1 MKLKSIHLK
10 NLLSYGDEKVEFND
24 DLNIFVGA
32 NGSGKSNLMNII
44 IYVLKRFCFRNY
56 EIGKIMGPEFIEI
69 KKYSIRQKAPSLSLT
84 EDFFLQKHKLKPYEA
99 SSIELEI
106 SFGRNDVKNLYLIK
120 QNQEK
125 IIQFLDEFID
135 NIQFLEDKNSVNK
148 HQVMRIFEV
157 SEDDLSVGKSLHLLI
172 HESSDGWILESENS
186 NFVHFI
192 KYLSLIQEIF
202 EIQKI
207 SDSIINPFIFFEAYR
222 NNSGETTKVGLMD
235 YPQFSSPNKNLQ
247 SWANLR
253 SLNNSIG
260 TNSTY
265 IMLATKKYGKLM
277 REAIEEV
284 DGLRKFNEIEEYKKL
299 KIFFAKFNYDI
310 NLKCISPEN
319 NIYQF
324 YVIKDGL
331 SIEIDTIS
339 SGEREI
345 INFIFGLFIEQL
357 DDGIIIID
365 EPELHLHPKWQKKL
379 INILKEIT
387 HGIGI
392 QILFVTHSSSF
403 ISYNVLNNI
412 FRIYKDAGFSK
423 CIKVDNLLTSEDNNL
438 RKKLSVIN
446 ATNNEKIFF
455 ADNVILVEGITDEI
469 LFKKIYESEFGD
481 LPDGLEFVNINGK
494 MNRKNFEVVLDK
506 LQIKHFYIG
515 DYDNLNEY
523 SELENY
529 LSVDTKKQ
537 INDLNRSKN
546 QSYSALNLLSALKEY
561 IDKQNVQTFQELKS
575 AFKSYNSRF
584 QKNECPENEYIN
596 RFITNQYSKNIYILR
611 AGEIE
616 DYLGTGNSDKSTG
629 FKKVISISNDNE
641 KYKEFSQSKNFEELK
656 MIITDIH
663 NKIKNNGL

>member
-222 NNSGETTKVGLMD
+222 NNSGETTKVRLMD
-235 YPQFSSPNKNLQ
+235 YPQFSSPNTNLQ
-247 SWANLR
+247 S
-253 SLNNSIG
+253 
-260 TNSTY
+260 
-265 IMLATKKYGKLM
+265 
-277 REAIEEV
+277 
-284 DGLRKFNEIEEYKKL
+284 
-299 KIFFAKFNYDI
+299 
-310 NLKCISPEN
+310 
-319 NIYQF
+319 
-324 YVIKDGL
+324 
-331 SIEIDTIS
+331 
-339 SGEREI
+339 
-345 INFIFGLFIEQL
+345 
-357 DDGIIIID
+357 
-365 EPELHLHPKWQKKL
+365 
-379 INILKEIT
+379 
-387 HGIGI
+387 
-392 QILFVTHSSSF
+392 
-403 ISYNVLNNI
+403 
-412 FRIYKDAGFSK
+412 
-423 CIKVDNLLTSEDNNL
+423 
-438 RKKLSVIN
+438 
-446 ATNNEKIFF
+446 
-455 ADNVILVEGITDEI
+455 
-469 LFKKIYESEFGD
+469 
-481 LPDGLEFVNINGK
+481 
-494 MNRKNFEVVLDK
+494 
-506 LQIKHFYIG
+506 
-515 DYDNLNEY
+515 
-523 SELENY
+523 
-529 LSVDTKKQ
+529 
-537 INDLNRSKN
+537 
-546 QSYSALNLLSALKEY
+546 
-561 IDKQNVQTFQELKS
+561 
-575 AFKSYNSRF
+575 
-584 QKNECPENEYIN
+584 
-596 RFITNQYSKNIYILR
+596 
-611 AGEIE
+611 
-616 DYLGTGNSDKSTG
+616 
-629 FKKVISISNDNE
+629 
-641 KYKEFSQSKNFEELK
+641 
-656 MIITDIH
+656 
-663 NKIKNNGL
+663 